1 MSETVPTMSRLIAAV
16 LSLLC
21 LLPAAAQADER
32 AAFLQKVYLSFCM
45 KHFDDYA
52 ALRSELI
59 AQQLP
64 KLPPQQAQHFL
75 QGREGDAWPIPYQ
88 GQFGQYVLALPAG
101 DNLCAVMARRSDAN
115 ATRQWFGV
123 LASQAPTPLQAA
135 KVNEHSTQTPLN
147 GEALTESW
155 QWATENAPR
164 RLLLTLTTAKDPG
177 AAIQAMVSLSL
188 SGR

>member
-1 MSETVPTMSRLIAAV
+1 MSRLIAAV

-21 LLPAAAQADER
+21 LLPVEAQAEER

-52 ALRSELI
+52 ALRHELI

-88 GQFGQYVLALPAG
+88 GQFGQYVLSLPEG
-101 DNLCAVMARRSDAN
+101 DNLCAVMARRSDVV
-115 ATRQWFGV
+115 ATRQWFTE
-123 LASQAPTPLQAA
+123 LASQAPAPLQSHKLEDKRA
-135 KVNEHSTQTPLN
+135 QTPLN
-147 GEALTESW
+147 GEALTQSW
-155 QWATENAPR
+155 QWATEHAPR
-164 RLLLTLTTAKDPG
+164 RLMLTLTTASDPE

-188 SGR
+188 TGR

>member
-1 MSETVPTMSRLIAAV
+1 MPRLFTAA
-16 LSLLC
+16 LSSLC
-21 LLPAAAQADER
+21 LLPLLISTPAQADER
-32 AAFLQKVYLSFCM
+32 ALFLQKVYLSFCM

-88 GQFGQYVLALPAG
+88 GQFGQYVLTLPAG
-101 DNLCAVMARRSDAN
+101 DNFCAVMARRSDAT
-115 ATRQWFGV
+115 ATRQWFGE
-123 LASQAPTPLQAA
+123 LASQAPAPLQAA
-135 KVNEHSTQTPLN
+135 KVDQHGAQTPLN

-155 QWATENAPR
+155 QWATEHAPR
-164 RLLLTLTTAKDPG
+164 RLLLTLTTANDPG
-177 AAIQAMVSLSL
+177 AAIQAMVSLGLIS
-188 SGR
+188 R